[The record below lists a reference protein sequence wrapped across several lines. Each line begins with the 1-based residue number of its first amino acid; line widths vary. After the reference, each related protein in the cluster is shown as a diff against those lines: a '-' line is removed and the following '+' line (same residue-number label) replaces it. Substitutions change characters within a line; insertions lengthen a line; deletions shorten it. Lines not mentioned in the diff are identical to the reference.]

1 MHRFLKPLLPLLGLC
16 LFSCARLAAIE
27 QRLNKLEEEKRQHD
41 GWVHKELRKLAARAL
56 CKEDVAEFI
65 EQCENGTCPAQKG
78 EHVLRFMS
86 AQPHAVLYI
95 TSPDDLERIPDWR
108 IDRLRKLA
116 DPSQQ
121 LFTSKYLVVAR
132 TQSSL
137 LRPKA
142 QPPGRGKVGAK
153 PAPTA
158 SEAKEEHNRAV
169 QQAQDDAERRANL
182 IKEEILIKKIGIPEN
197 KILGPHIFPFCAKPE
212 EIDKATVGLDVPQ
225 VNEPKDL
232 DLGIWVFHVDC

>member
-1 MHRFLKPLLPLLGLC
+1 MYSSLKRILLFALLGLS
-16 LFSCARLAAIE
+16 SCSRIT
-27 QRLNKLEEEKRQHD
+27 QLEMRVKALQD
-41 GWVHKELRKLAARAL
+41 QQSQQNMWVHKELRKLAARAL

-95 TSPDDLERIPDWR
+95 TSSDDLSRIPDWR

-132 TQSSL
+132 TQSAL
-137 LRPKA
+137 LRPKP
-142 QPPGRGKVGAK
+142 QPAGRGKAATK
-153 PAPTA
+153 AAAPPVE
-158 SEAKEEHNRAV
+158 SKEEHNRAV
-169 QQAQDDAERRANL
+169 QQAQEDAERRANL
-182 IKEEILIKKIGIPEN
+182 IKEEVLIKKVGIPDS

>member
-1 MHRFLKPLLPLLGLC
+1 MYRFLKSTLLFFGLC
-16 LFSCARLAAIE
+16 HFSCGRLAAVE
-27 QRLNKLEEEKRQHD
+27 QRVSTLEANQRLQES
-41 GWVHKELRKLAARAL
+41 WVHKEMRKLAARAL

-95 TSPDDLERIPDWR
+95 TGPDDLARIPDWR

-116 DPSQQ
+116 DPGQQ

-132 TQSSL
+132 TLNSL
-137 LRPKA
+137 LRPKPA
-142 QPPGRGKVGAK
+142 LLARGKAGAK

-158 SEAKEEHNRAV
+158 AEAREEHNRAV

-182 IKEEILIKKIGIPEN
+182 IKEEVLIKRIGIPEN

-232 DLGIWVFHVDC
+232 DLGVWVFHVDC